1 MKILV
6 LVLAVTAGC
15 YQRDLA
21 DCAVSC
27 ATAADC
33 PSGLACTA
41 SGHCAG
47 TAATACGGGDDTDA
61 PTDGPPQTGIIHV
74 IALDD
79 RGLPSIGLRVIAT
92 ASFDGAAL
100 ADTTTV
106 ADGTADL
113 VITGE
118 ADVTVVVTT
127 SLGSKLTTIRN
138 VEPGTTVT
146 FGRRRN
152 EPPSVTRMITWST
165 DASAVS
171 YVIFTSC
178 GDTFKQ
184 VAAQGGATS
193 QSTTIQLD
201 PTCANDFDIMVT
213 YTDGALQTAQQFQA
227 ANSGDVVLSGAF
239 TFFTQMNANFA
250 QRPPDVA
257 NGNLQFTGR
266 SIFRSSDPAV
276 GPSSIGV
283 VAGGSGGATSILQL
297 PISGSVGRELYTLL
311 NHDPDPGERIQR
323 IAERVPPQGQYNL
336 NIEPLLLPWITSN
349 ATVDLDART
358 VTWTQTSA
366 GPLARTSGDLI
377 AAEINY
383 TRGPLDFSWRIIAPP
398 SAAQPTSNADEFR
411 LAILD
416 LPGTEVFEPR
426 PTDTVDPIQHLRLY
440 GFTSAS
446 GVPVSYIDVSPTADL
461 AVSTQLELLETSETF
476 LTTGLGAVDLSR
488 MVVSLNKP

>member
-1 MKILV
+1 MKNFLIALV
-6 LVLAVTAGC
+6 LTAGC

-27 ATAADC
+27 ATSADC

-47 TAATACGGGDDTDA
+47 AVDTPCGDTDA
-61 PTDGPPQTGIIHV
+61 PTDGPQTGIIHV
-74 IALDD
+74 LALDD

-92 ASFDGAAL
+92 ASSDGAAL

-113 VITGE
+113 AITGE
-118 ADVTVVVTT
+118 ADVTVVFTNG
-127 SLGSKLTTIRN
+127 LGSTLTTIRN
-138 VEPGTTVT
+138 VAPGTSVK

-152 EPPSVTRMITWST
+152 EPPSITRMITWPT
-165 DASAVS
+165 DASAVN
-171 YVIFTSC
+171 YVVHTSC
-178 GDTFKQ
+178 GDTSKQ

-201 PTCANDFDIMVT
+201 PTCADDFDVMVT
-213 YTDGALQTAQQFQA
+213 YTDGALQTALQFQA
-227 ANSGDVVLSGAF
+227 NNSGDVVLSGAF
-239 TFFTQMNANFA
+239 TFFTQANANFA

-257 NGNLQFTGR
+257 NGNIRFTGN
-266 SIFRSSDPAV
+266 SIFRLSDPAV
-276 GPSSIGV
+276 GPGSLGQI
-283 VAGGSGGATSILQL
+283 AGGSGGATSILSL
-297 PISGSVGRELYTLL
+297 PITGSVGRELYTMFG
-311 NHDPDPGERIQR
+311 HDPDPFERIQQ

-349 ATVDLDART
+349 ATVDLGART

-366 GPLARTSGDLI
+366 GPLARTSGDLV
-377 AAEINY
+377 ATEINY
-383 TRGPLDFSWRIIAPP
+383 TRGSLDFSWRIIAPP
-398 SAAQPTSNADEFR
+398 SAAQPTGNADEFR
-411 LAILD
+411 LAFLD
-416 LPGTEVFEPR
+416 LPGDETFEPR
-426 PTDTVDPIQHLRLY
+426 ATDTVDPIQHLRFY
-440 GFTSAS
+440 GFTSTT
-446 GVPVSYIDVSPTADL
+446 GVPINYADVSPTADL
-461 AVSTQLELLETSETF
+461 ALSTQLELFQVSETF